1 MLSFSPL
8 VGPCLFTT
16 SRFVLFVHIFEKCA
30 FYKFVCSYCFNYPG
44 HCRRIVRMAATARNP
59 SKAFESVALKPPLHP
74 TYDLKGIIKLALAED
89 AGGQGYL
96 VFYRFYPI
104 FPLPT
109 NFNDSNI

>member
-1 MLSFSPL
+1 
-8 VGPCLFTT
+8 
-16 SRFVLFVHIFEKCA
+16 
-30 FYKFVCSYCFNYPG
+30 
-44 HCRRIVRMAATARNP
+44 MAATARNP